1 MNKTGLILFHGFF
14 EHKERHRL
22 NAEWFENLGI
32 ETHLV
37 DLPGHGKN
45 VMSKGDITSW
55 DEVDDLLKNSFKKI
69 EHCET
74 KIIFGHSVGGQ
85 MALYAILSG
94 LQDPDYLI
102 LSAPTLDDN
111 YPNIVKKLTIG
122 ISRIAP
128 KFRVPSSVTKKNLS
142 TDKEVVKNYFQDPL
156 VFRSATARYG
166 RELINNQNFV
176 NKNIKKLNTPTI
188 LFHGED
194 DTIVPIKASNNI
206 KQLDNVEF
214 VTVKNSKH
222 EILNQD
228 TRPFVLSELHRWLKE
243 KNII

>member
-1 MNKTGLILFHGFF
+1 MYK
-14 EHKERHRL
+14 R
-22 NAEWFENLGI
+22 
-32 ETHLV
+32 
-37 DLPGHGKN
+37 
-45 VMSKGDITSW
+45 
-55 DEVDDLLKNSFKKI
+55 
-69 EHCET
+69 
-74 KIIFGHSVGGQ
+74 Q
-85 MALYAILSG
+85 
-94 LQDPDYLI
+94 
-102 LSAPTLDDN
+102 
-111 YPNIVKKLTIG
+111 
-122 ISRIAP
+122 
-128 KFRVPSSVTKKNLS
+128 
-142 TDKEVVKNYFQDPL
+142 DKEVVKNYFQDPM

-214 VTVKNSKH
+214 VAVKNSKH